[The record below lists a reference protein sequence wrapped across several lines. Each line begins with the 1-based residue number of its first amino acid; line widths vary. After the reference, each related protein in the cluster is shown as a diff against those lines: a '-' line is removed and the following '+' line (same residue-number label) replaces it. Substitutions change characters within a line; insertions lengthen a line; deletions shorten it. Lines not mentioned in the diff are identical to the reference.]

1 MIHATIIGRLGRD
14 PESRDTQHG
23 AVCSVSVASDH
34 GWGDTKT
41 TTWVKVSAWRGLGE
55 TLGKLAKGC
64 RVAASGEL
72 YDDKWTDKD
81 DVEHSVWKL
90 DASKLDIIDWPDQ
103 VSDSPKAAPK
113 AAPRKPTGPPKVSKT
128 PPTTFDD
135 GELF

>member
-23 AVCSVSVASDH
+23 AVCSVSVAADH
-34 GWGDTKT
+34 GYGESKT

-55 TLGKLAKGC
+55 TLGKLTKGC

-72 YDDKWTDKD
+72 YDDKWTDND
-81 DVEHSVWKL
+81 NVEHSVWKL
-90 DASKLDIIDWPDQ
+90 DANKITIIDWPDQ
-103 VSDSPKAAPK
+103 VGDKPKASKAAPK
-113 AAPRKPTGPPKVSKT
+113 KPTAPQKVSKT
-128 PPTTFDD
+128 PPTTFND

>member
-1 MIHATIIGRLGRD
+1 
-14 PESRDTQHG
+14 
-23 AVCSVSVASDH
+23 VSVASDH

-81 DVEHSVWKL
+81 DVTHSVWKL